1 MSAEPSKIRSG
12 SPKDSSD
19 AAPQPI
25 GADAVSW
32 VREPKIGFWEA
43 TFLPAI
49 VQGLKT
55 TIRHVV
61 EHKPITQEFPE
72 EKPVLPPTYR
82 GVHRLNRD
90 EQGRVKCVACFLC
103 ATACPAHCIEIVA
116 APSPWPDRD
125 KYPDKFVIDEL
136 KCIGCGMC
144 EEACPVDAIEMTS
157 LYDIF
162 GLSRE
167 EMMYDREKLLSVY
180 DETIK
185 LAVDPVRTERGELGP
200 ASDILVP
207 PINEPTEV
215 ANPIPTPEQGR

>member
-1 MSAEPSKIRSG
+1 MSAEPSKNRAD
-12 SPKDSSD
+12 SPKVSTDS
-19 AAPQPI
+19 AAKPI
-25 GADAVSW
+25 APDSVNW
-32 VREPKIGFWEA
+32 VTEPKLGFWEA

-49 VQGLKT
+49 AQGLRT
-55 TIRHVV
+55 TIRHVI

-72 EKPVLPPTYR
+72 EKPILPQTYR

-125 KYPDKFVIDEL
+125 KYPEVFVIDEL

-162 GLSRE
+162 GLSRQ

-180 DETIK
+180 DQTIK
-185 LAVDPVRTERGELGP
+185 LATDPVRTERGELGP

-215 ANPIPTPEQGR
+215 ANPIPEPEQGR